1 MGADGNYCRRR
12 GRITQIIRT
21 KKKKVAKHQ
30 LKRMNNRTIL
40 SAAIILALAGAV
52 LGFALLQ
59 KGGLRKI
66 VQRQKELEDGVGKVT
81 EPMTTSIRNFNPVLP
96 LKPKERAERKVPVAI
111 EENLERQPA
120 PKPAFA
126 SLTIFAGDPHPAK
139 APQRDPKGNYA
150 PAFRLVKCQLVNT
163 VDSSNLTTPIIGLVT
178 DDLWWNGKI
187 IIRADSEVHGVANVD
202 RVRERIAS
210 NGEFTFVLN
219 EPDGLGRELVVH
231 GMVLDMEKDA
241 TLDSYGITDGSAG
254 LRGDVIRTANND
266 LIKLYAASLI
276 SGMAG
281 AFSSGANGVL
291 GNRVYTNNSSLGMSA
306 LQGAVINPAVGGT
319 QGVLERYA
327 EQIASSIER
336 DGFFVRVPAGKQF
349 YVYCAEAIDLSR
361 AVVAADDVRGARE
374 DAEFA
379 KRQQRAEVRRALPVT
394 PSEVISPLLPALDEI
409 IKNTNK

>member
-1 MGADGNYCRRR
+1 MNSRTF
-12 GRITQIIRT
+12 IT
-21 KKKKVAKHQ
+21 
-30 LKRMNNRTIL
+30 
-40 SAAIILALAGAV
+40 AAVVIGLAGVV

-59 KGGLRKI
+59 KGGQQKI

-81 EPMTTSIRNFNPVLP
+81 EPMTSSIRNFNPVIP
-96 LKPKERAERKVPVAI
+96 PRPRQRSGQRESVTV
-111 EENLERQPA
+111 EEKLVHEEA
-120 PKPAFA
+120 PKTVVAP
-126 SLTIFAGDPHPAK
+126 LTIFAGEPQPAK
-139 APQRDPKGNYA
+139 APQREPKGDYA

-163 VDSSNLTTPIIGLVT
+163 VDSSNITTPIIGLVT

-219 EPDGLGRELVVH
+219 EPDGSGRELVIH
-231 GMVLDMEKDA
+231 GLVLDMEKDDN
-241 TLDSYGITDGSAG
+241 LDSYGITDGSAG

-276 SGMAG
+276 SGIAG

-319 QGVLERYA
+319 QGVLDRYA
-327 EQIASSIER
+327 EQIGSSIER

-349 YVYCAEAIDLSR
+349 YVYCTEAIDLSR
-361 AVVAADDVRGARE
+361 AVVAADDVRTSRD
-374 DAEFA
+374 DADFA
-379 KRQQRAEVRRALPVT
+379 KSQQRAEVRRALPVN
-394 PSEVISPLLPALDEI
+394 SDELINPLLPALNQI
-409 IKNTNK
+409 TNNSNK

>member
-1 MGADGNYCRRR
+1 MNSRTF
-12 GRITQIIRT
+12 IT
-21 KKKKVAKHQ
+21 
-30 LKRMNNRTIL
+30 
-40 SAAIILALAGAV
+40 AAVVIGLAGVV

-59 KGGLRKI
+59 KGGQQKI
-66 VQRQKELEDGVGKVT
+66 VQRQKELEDRVGKVT
-81 EPMTTSIRNFNPVLP
+81 EPMTSSIRNFNPVIP
-96 LKPKERAERKVPVAI
+96 PRPRQRSGQRESVTV
-111 EENLERQPA
+111 EEKLVHEEA
-120 PKPAFA
+120 PKTVVAP
-126 SLTIFAGDPHPAK
+126 LTIFAGEPQPAK
-139 APQRDPKGNYA
+139 APQREPKGDYA

-163 VDSSNLTTPIIGLVT
+163 VDSSNITTPIIGLVT

-219 EPDGLGRELVVH
+219 EPDGSGRELVIH
-231 GMVLDMEKDA
+231 GLVLDMEKDDN
-241 TLDSYGITDGSAG
+241 LDSYGITDGSAG

-276 SGMAG
+276 SGIAG

-319 QGVLERYA
+319 QGVLDRYA
-327 EQIASSIER
+327 EQIGSSIER

-349 YVYCAEAIDLSR
+349 YVYCTEAIDLSR
-361 AVVAADDVRGARE
+361 AVVAADDVRTSRD
-374 DAEFA
+374 DADFA
-379 KRQQRAEVRRALPVT
+379 KSQQRAEVRRALPVN
-394 PSEVISPLLPALDEI
+394 SDELINPLLPALNQI
-409 IKNTNK
+409 INNSNK